1 MWILRI
7 FMFCTILSVV
17 RVLKLRTISWACRK
31 HGTGDTICVGKLF
44 AKRSFVEVRGAERRI
59 LLKLNMKT

>member
-31 HGTGDTICVGKLF
+31 HGTGDTMKLF
-44 AKRSFVEVRGAERRI
+44 AKRSFVGVRGAERRI